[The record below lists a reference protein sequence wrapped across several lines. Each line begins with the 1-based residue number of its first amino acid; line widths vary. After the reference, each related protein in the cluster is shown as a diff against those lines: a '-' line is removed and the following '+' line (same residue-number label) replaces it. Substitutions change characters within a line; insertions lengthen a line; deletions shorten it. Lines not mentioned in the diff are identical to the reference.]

1 MRLLPVILS
10 LLILFAAGC
19 VTSRG
24 FSKRGQKLEQA
35 GMFEEAAG
43 MFFTALQK
51 NRSNVDAQIGM
62 RNTGQLVLNQR
73 LQEFVQMKTADQQP
87 EAIQAW
93 RVATSYK
100 DRIKSVGVTLNIPE
114 FYLNDYQDLKADY
127 TNRLYDEGI
136 ALMDQGRYQDAEAK
150 FNKIANLDPTNEDA
164 SDLAAIA
171 FAEPLYKDAMI
182 AFNNERYREAYNLM
196 NQVNQRIPGYKDA
209 TDIMRRSLE
218 SGTLTI
224 ALLSFENATSTH
236 GLDARMDAYAL
247 EAMTTVNDPFMRV
260 VDRKNMELILEEQ
273 KLGLSGIFSEETAAS
288 VGQLLGAQAL
298 LTGTVL
304 SYSQQPG
311 TVQAFAR
318 DAYQQYRV
326 KLVSPEGKEYFETR
340 YNKVSFTERTLENRV
355 TVSIQYRVT
364 SLSTGEILLSRIV
377 DKQLGD
383 VAHWAEYSGGSPEN
397 LFPARGNNVSLNR
410 RDRQEMFALFNGR
423 RTPKA
428 IDDLTND
435 VFQVVTQ
442 DMKSEIAQMLQQIV
456 Q

>member
-1 MRLLPVILS
+1 MRLLPFILG
-10 LLILFAAGC
+10 IVVLFAAGC
-19 VTSRG
+19 VTSKG

-73 LQEFVQMKTADQQP
+73 LQEFVQMKSMDRQP

-93 RVATSYK
+93 RVATSYQ
-100 DRIKSVGVTLNIPE
+100 DRIKSVGVTLNIPD
-114 FYLNDYQDLKADY
+114 FYLSDYQALKSDY
-127 TNRLYDEGI
+127 TNRLYNEGL
-136 ALMDQGRYQDAEAK
+136 ALMDEGRYQDAEAK
-150 FNKIANLDPTNEDA
+150 FKKIGGLDPSNEDA

-171 FAEPLYKDAMI
+171 FAEPIYKQAMA
-182 AFNNERYREAYNLM
+182 AFNNERYREAYTLM
-196 NQVNQRIPGYKDA
+196 NQVNQRIPGYKES
-209 TDIMRRSLE
+209 TQIMRRSLE
-218 SGTLTI
+218 SGTFTL

-247 EAMTTVNDPFMRV
+247 EAMTSVNDPFMRV

-273 KLGLSGIFSEETAAS
+273 KLGLSGIFNSETAAS

-311 TVQAFAR
+311 TVQSFNR
-318 DAYQQYRV
+318 DAYEQYRV
-326 KLVSPEGKEYFETR
+326 KLVSPEGKEFFETR
-340 YNKVSFTERTLENRV
+340 YNKVTFTERTLENRV

-383 VAHWAEYSGGSPEN
+383 VAHWADYRGGSPEN

-423 RTPKA
+423 RTPRP

-435 VFQVVTQ
+435 VFQVVTN
-442 DMKSEIAQMLQQIV
+442 DMKGEIANMLKQIV